1 MLSGYNALA
10 FKIEKKSGSPDED
23 KSISDSSSLKPIL
36 SDFFVRHSDFHPLTF
51 LGDSAFDSY
60 DIYGFLKDEFHF
72 SKALLPYNPRNES
85 TLKEV
90 GYNEYGYPTCP
101 NDNSLVMK
109 HLGITKE
116 AVRSDRIKWGCPKM
130 QYSMGRWHWLCKNPC
145 STARKG
151 RTAYISENI
160 RFRMFPGIRRNTQ
173 EWVRLYKIRTI
184 QLTVIAA
191 CRINCLQYIR
201 SLKPLIA

>member
-1 MLSGYNALA
+1 MDDTPA
-10 FKIEKKSGSPDED
+10 FLDDDFKQQHPELIVEKKSDSPDED

-36 SDFFVRHSDFHPLTF
+36 FDFFVRHPDFHPLTF

-72 SKALLPYNPRNES
+72 SKALIPYNTRNES
-85 TLKEV
+85 ALKEV

-109 HLGITKE
+109 HLGVTKE
-116 AVRSDRIKWGCPKM
+116 AGRFDRIKWGCPKM
-130 QYSMGRWHWLCKNPC
+130 QYSKGQWHWLCKNPC

-151 RTAYISENI
+151 RTAHTSENM
-160 RFRMFPGIRRNTQ
+160 RFRRFPYAKAVLN
-173 EWVRLYKIRTI
+173 ESSHK
-184 QLTVIAA
+184 
-191 CRINCLQYIR
+191 
-201 SLKPLIA
+201 